1 MKLLVYS
8 HFFAPSVGGVE
19 NIVLSLARGL
29 ADMRL
34 ADGQPEFDLTIIT
47 QTPVSGFDDKSLPF
61 VVVRQPTLI
70 RLWSL
75 IRACDAIH
83 VAGPALA
90 PLLFARLASKP
101 AVIEHHGYQAVCP
114 NGLLFHHPTQSACP
128 GHFQLDNYGECL
140 RCNRQNEGL
149 WKSFRL
155 LILTFLRRY
164 LSLGADVNISPT
176 HHVARRNRL
185 PRSKVIFHGIEN
197 LNHLPP
203 SKTFDPALFA
213 YLGRLVREKGLP
225 VLLEAVDLLR
235 RDGCQP
241 FVKIIGDGPERINL
255 LKHINVSGLQENFVL
270 TGFLLGDQLNSALD
284 DVGTVV
290 MPTLMEE
297 TAGLAVMEQMMRERL
312 VIVSD
317 IGGLAEVVGST
328 GLLFPPGNAPAL
340 AECMKKVMQHST
352 LINAMGSKARERA
365 QVVFAG
371 PTMIAEHAAVY
382 RRLVPRARH
391 DETNRAVQ

>member
-1 MKLLVYS
+1 
-8 HFFAPSVGGVE
+8 
-19 NIVLSLARGL
+19 
-29 ADMRL
+29 
-34 ADGQPEFDLTIIT
+34 
-47 QTPVSGFDDKSLPF
+47 
-61 VVVRQPTLI
+61 VRQPTLL

-83 VAGPALA
+83 FAGPALV
-90 PLLFARLASKP
+90 PLLFARLARKP
-101 AVIEHHGYQAVCP
+101 AVIEHHGYQSVCP

-128 GHFQLDNYGECL
+128 GHFQLRNYTECL
-140 RCNRQNEGL
+140 RCNRQNEGS

-155 LILTFLRRY
+155 LILTFLRRH
-164 LSLGADVNISPT
+164 LSIGAVANISPT
-176 HHVARRNRL
+176 NHVACRNQL

-197 LNHLPP
+197 LNHLPR
-203 SKTFDPALFA
+203 SKAFDPALFA
-213 YLGRLVREKGLP
+213 YLGRLVQEKGLP
-225 VLLEAVDLLR
+225 VILEAVSLLR
-235 RDGCQP
+235 RDGCHP
-241 FVKIIGDGPERINL
+241 FVKIIGGGPERVNL
-255 LKHINVSGLQENFVL
+255 QEQIAVLGVQENFCL
-270 TGFLLGDQLNSALD
+270 TGLLLGDQLNSALD

-297 TAGLAVMEQMMRERL
+297 TAGLAVIEQMMRKRL

-340 AECMKKVMQHST
+340 AERMKKVMQHPE

-365 QVVFAG
+365 QAVFAR

-382 RRLVPRARH
+382 RTLVPRARH
-391 DETNRAVQ
+391 DETNRPVQ

>member
-47 QTPVSGFDDKSLPF
+47 QTPQLGFDDESLPF

-90 PLLFARLASKP
+90 PLLFARLARKP

-128 GHFQLDNYGECL
+128 GHFQVRNYGECL
-140 RCNRQNEGL
+140 RCNRQNEWL

-155 LILTFLRRY
+155 LISTFLRRY
-164 LSLGADVNISPT
+164 FSLRADANISPT
-176 HHVARRNRL
+176 HHVGRRNQL

-203 SKTFDPALFA
+203 SKAFDPALFA

-225 VLLEAVDLLR
+225 VLLEAVRLLR
-235 RDGCQP
+235 RDGCHP
-241 FVKIIGDGPERINL
+241 LVKIIGDGPERIDL
-255 LKHINVSGLQENFVL
+255 QQQIAVLGLEENFRL
-270 TGFLLGDQLNSALD
+270 TGLLLGAQLNTALG
-284 DVGTVV
+284 DVGTVI

-297 TAGLAVMEQMMRERL
+297 TAGLAVMEHMMRGRL

-317 IGGLAEVVGST
+317 IGGLAEVVGSA
-328 GLLFPPGNAPAL
+328 GLSFRPGDAPAL
-340 AECMKKVMQHST
+340 AECMKKVMQHSEV
-352 LINAMGSKARERA
+352 INAMGSKARERA
-365 QVVFAG
+365 QVVFAR
-371 PTMIAEHAAVY
+371 PTMIAEHAAIY
-382 RRLVPRARH
+382 RTLVPCARH
-391 DETNRAVQ
+391 GETNRPV